1 MNDNNQ
7 RIKAVRYDTPD
18 SQNRQDT
25 TTGNISNHVNTTRP
39 IGNQAT
45 NAATKK
51 PWWYSQFNLMLT
63 VFALLALAVVMFI
76 VLIPAPTVEQLQAE
90 SNISDPSSNI
100 STNTDAIS
108 DAPWDVSR
116 RAQARTDAQEIL
128 SNLLD
133 GKKDLEDKQVEIWA
147 PVEFEKALAKA
158 ELGDEYYK
166 EQDFPLALST
176 YESAVDELNNL
187 YQLIPTYVKSK
198 ISAGQ
203 KALEEGKSQ
212 LAQMAFSEAVEIEPD
227 NFTALNGLARAST
240 LDEVLELARLAHD
253 DEQDFAEQD
262 DLQLLIN
269 AQQKLEKAIAI
280 DNNNESIKEQLQVI
294 KSLQTDKRYRLA
306 MSKGFNALFVNNYS
320 RAGSAFTDALK
331 IRPNDETARLAY
343 QQSLA
348 SNKTASL
355 QSLLDR
361 ALALENNEDWGNA
374 LSNYQTVLQRD
385 PNQIAAKL
393 GEIRS
398 RARNQLDT
406 DLRGVLEDVLLLSRS
421 KNKSEAENLLKE
433 ARAIR
438 VSGPKLNA
446 QISKLSEALESTSDS
461 IKVQIISDSLTAVTL
476 SKVGANQVTLGSF
489 ASKNLV
495 LKPGRYVLTGVRS
508 GFKDERKEIDL
519 YSGSN
524 DLQYLEIRCDQPIG
538 LSSLETSDDAA

>member
-1 MNDNNQ
+1 
-7 RIKAVRYDTPD
+7 
-18 SQNRQDT
+18 
-25 TTGNISNHVNTTRP
+25 
-39 IGNQAT
+39 
-45 NAATKK
+45 
-51 PWWYSQFNLMLT
+51 
-63 VFALLALAVVMFI
+63 
-76 VLIPAPTVEQLQAE
+76 
-90 SNISDPSSNI
+90 
-100 STNTDAIS
+100 
-108 DAPWDVSR
+108 
-116 RAQARTDAQEIL
+116 
-128 SNLLD
+128 
-133 GKKDLEDKQVEIWA
+133 
-147 PVEFEKALAKA
+147 
-158 ELGDEYYK
+158 
-166 EQDFPLALST
+166 
-176 YESAVDELNNL
+176 
-187 YQLIPTYVKSK
+187 
-198 ISAGQ
+198 
-203 KALEEGKSQ
+203 
-212 LAQMAFSEAVEIEPD
+212 MAFSEAVEIEPN

-374 LSNYQTVLQRD
+374 LSNYQNVLQRD